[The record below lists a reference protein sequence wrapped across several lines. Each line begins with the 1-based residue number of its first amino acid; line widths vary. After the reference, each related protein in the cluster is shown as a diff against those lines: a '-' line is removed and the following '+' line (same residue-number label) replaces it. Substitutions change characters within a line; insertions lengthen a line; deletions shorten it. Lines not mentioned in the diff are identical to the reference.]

1 MPEHIEVETQ
11 ELQDKINEAHE
22 ESRTHEHRDWVRYV
36 GLSTAILAVIA
47 AIAALQSGS
56 LVNEAL
62 MHQIRASDTW
72 AQYQASREKTHIYTV
87 AFNALVDQNAANVAV
102 AAALHG
108 AKAPQDKTVVAG
120 AKTPAQRAVEYRQ
133 KLDEETSKQQQ
144 SSASAHQLEKTA
156 EEELERQHRFEYAVA
171 LIQIA
176 IALGA
181 VAALARLKSGWYAS
195 MVAGAIGIAFVAGGF
210 LGF

>member
-11 ELQDKINEAHE
+11 ELQDKIAEAHE
-22 ESRTHEHRDWVRYV
+22 ESRRERGDWVRYV
-36 GLSTAILAVIA
+36 GLSTAILAVFA

-62 MHQIRASDTW
+62 IHQIKASDTW

-87 AFNALVDQNAANVAV
+87 AYNALVDQNAAP
-102 AAALHG
+102 
-108 AKAPQDKTVVAG
+108 AKTHVAG
-120 AKTPAQRAVEYRQ
+120 AKTPAQRALEYRQ

-144 SSASAHQLEKTA
+144 STASAHELEKTA
-156 EEELERQHRFEYAVA
+156 EEELQRQHRFEYAVA

-195 MVAGAIGIAFVAGGF
+195 MVAGAIGIVLVAGGF